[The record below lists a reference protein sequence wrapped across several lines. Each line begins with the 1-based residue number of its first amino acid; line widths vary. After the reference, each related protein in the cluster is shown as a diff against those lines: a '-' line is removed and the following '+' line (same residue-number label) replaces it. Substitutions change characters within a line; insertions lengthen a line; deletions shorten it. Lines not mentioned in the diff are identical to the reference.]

1 MKSKFSFFVL
11 MVFLSSCLLS
21 KKSPTSISLNDSVV
35 ETIKTVDVNQDEPS
49 MEDAEYEEWLF
60 QDTKIDVEFIVLD
73 SLLVD
78 TVPLNRYLVLDLRIN
93 LSYEQT
99 LPLGSDF
106 WDYNKKGI
114 VQILDTLEFHY

>member
-1 MKSKFSFFVL
+1 MKSKFFFFVL

-21 KKSPTSISLNDSVV
+21 KKSSSSNTSSDLAV
-35 ETIKTVDVNQDEPS
+35 ETVKTGDVNKDEPS
-49 MEDAEYEEWLF
+49 MEDVEYVEWLF

-73 SLLVD
+73 SLPVD
-78 TVPLNRYLVLDLRIN
+78 TVPVNRYLVLDLRIN
-93 LSYEQT
+93 MSYEQT

-106 WDYNKKGI
+106 WEYNKKGI

>member
-21 KKSPTSISLNDSVV
+21 KKSPTSISLNDSVD

-73 SLLVD
+73 SLPVD

>member
-1 MKSKFSFFVL
+1 MKSKFLFFVL

-21 KKSPTSISLNDSVV
+21 KKSSSSNTSSDLAV
-35 ETIKTVDVNQDEPS
+35 ETVKTGDVNKDEPS
-49 MEDAEYEEWLF
+49 MEDVEYVEWLF

-73 SLLVD
+73 SLPVD
-78 TVPLNRYLVLDLRIN
+78 TVPVNRYLVLDLRIN
-93 LSYEQT
+93 MSYEQT

-106 WDYNKKGI
+106 WEYNKKGI

>member
-1 MKSKFSFFVL
+1 MKSKFLFFVL

-21 KKSPTSISLNDSVV
+21 KKSSLSNTSSDLAV
-35 ETIKTVDVNQDEPS
+35 ETVKTGDVNKDEPS
-49 MEDAEYEEWLF
+49 MEDVEYVEWLF

-73 SLLVD
+73 SLPVD
-78 TVPLNRYLVLDLRIN
+78 TVPVNRYLVLDLRIN
-93 LSYEQT
+93 MSYEQT

-106 WDYNKKGI
+106 WEYNKKGI